1 MAKKSISPKSF
12 LEEMQDLIERTYDM
26 NRSIVD
32 IGGFVIG
39 DEGYRRLVANR
50 RVRRTIGSAVVGGP
64 AVLIRRERGSLRAS
78 LYYPGWLV
86 RRLEKYSPL
95 RNLDQ
100 RNLGALVLFVEELD
114 HLLLLADRTR
124 CGRPVSLLEMEFHAN
139 VTKDLVVRFLLGRHR
154 SRRKLNR
161 RERVWLQGELYGG
174 GRYSH
179 LDVGIRER
187 YQEAERLANIYM
199 EFLDRLPLPARVPE
213 LRRFHRRGWQEH
225 WEFLSRKAGSR
236 GRSY

>member
-1 MAKKSISPKSF
+1 MAKESISPKSF

-26 NRSIVD
+26 NRSIAD
-32 IGGFVIG
+32 IGCFVIG

-50 RVRRTIGSAVVGGP
+50 RVRRTIGSAAAGGP

-86 RRLEKYSPL
+86 MRLEKYSPL

-114 HLLLLADRTR
+114 HLLFLADRTR

-154 SRRKLNR
+154 SRRRLSR
-161 RERVWLQGELYGG
+161 QERAWLHGELYGG
-174 GRYSH
+174 EKFSH
-179 LDVGIRER
+179 LDVDIRAR
-187 YQEAERLANIYM
+187 YEEADQLANVYI
-199 EFLDRLPLPARVPE
+199 EFLDRLPIAARLQE

-225 WEFLSRKAGSR
+225 WKFLSKTARSR
-236 GRSY
+236 GRS